1 MLSRNDSGPFFTFPQ
16 LRRTIQRI
24 DFIYGFR
31 FNPTASGCMV
41 DLRHVFAGVFRGGPD
56 DVASRMRNLME
67 KITRPLAMSLLA
79 GLLVAVPSMSPSVQA
94 DTARAEAAAL
104 MSAGADAIEQG
115 RFDKAAA
122 AFSNALDSGGLTVE
136 GRALAYHHR
145 GVAFQKVGRPDA
157 AIADYSRAID
167 TNALPANVLARA
179 HYNRGIAY
187 GMSAM
192 PREAEQDYLKT
203 VELAPDYAAA
213 HHNLANLERRRGAYD
228 KAIAHYSAAIE
239 NMSGKARKLPLF
251 GRALAL
257 EQTGDLES
265 AAADLRRA
273 VALDPEF
280 DLAVSKLSTIAP
292 QIGSMIAENPQV
304 VPATLAPFQ
313 TASSGREGDEIIR
326 ISSVGGWRTTAT
338 RFTATGRAP
347 AAVTGQAENDTLTT
361 GSLRPADDIPG
372 KTPGRQL
379 SSEKAASAMTA
390 ADAAAQG
397 RYKLQLG
404 AFREHKVAARAWD
417 EISPS
422 AVPLVGQS
430 GHTIQ
435 KADLG
440 ERGIFYRLR
449 AGRFERIDD
458 ARSACKALERRKI
471 ACFVVDG

>member
-1 MLSRNDSGPFFTFPQ
+1 
-16 LRRTIQRI
+16 
-24 DFIYGFR
+24 
-31 FNPTASGCMV
+31 
-41 DLRHVFAGVFRGGPD
+41 
-56 DVASRMRNLME
+56 MRNLME
-67 KITRPLAMSLLA
+67 KIARPLAMSLLA
-79 GLLVAVPSMSPSVQA
+79 GLLVAVPPMSRSVQA

-104 MSAGADAIEQG
+104 MSSGADSIEHG
-115 RFDKAAA
+115 RFDEAAV
-122 AFSNALDSGGLTVE
+122 AFSNALDSGGLTPE

-145 GVAFQKVGRPDA
+145 GVALQKVGRQDA
-157 AIADYSRAID
+157 AIADYTRAID

-187 GMSAM
+187 GMSAK

-203 VELAPDYAAA
+203 VELVPDYAAA

-228 KAIAHYSAAIE
+228 EAIAHYSAAIE

-251 GRALAL
+251 GRALAR
-257 EQTGDLES
+257 EQTGDLEGT
-265 AAADLRRA
+265 AADLRQA

-280 DLAVSKLSTIAP
+280 DLAASKLSAIAP
-292 QIGSMIAENPQV
+292 QLATMTAKNPQI

-313 TASSGREGDEIIR
+313 AASSGHEGGEIIR
-326 ISSVGGWRTTAT
+326 ISSIGGWRTTAT
-338 RFTATGRAP
+338 RFTAASPAP
-347 AAVTGQAENDTLTT
+347 AAVAGQAENDALTT
-361 GSLRPADDIPG
+361 SSLRPADDIPG
-372 KTPGRQL
+372 KASGQQL
-379 SSEKAASAMTA
+379 SSEGA
-390 ADAAAQG
+390 ADVAPG

-404 AFREHKVAARAWD
+404 AFRQQEVAARAWD
-417 EISPS
+417 EISSS
-422 AVPLVGQS
+422 ADPLVGQS

-449 AGRFERIDD
+449 AGGFERIDD

>member
-1 MLSRNDSGPFFTFPQ
+1 M
-16 LRRTIQRI
+16 
-24 DFIYGFR
+24 
-31 FNPTASGCMV
+31 
-41 DLRHVFAGVFRGGPD
+41 
-56 DVASRMRNLME
+56 ASRMRNLMD
-67 KITRPLAMSLLA
+67 KIARPLVMSLLA
-79 GLLVAVPSMSPSVQA
+79 GLLVAVPPMSRSVHA

-104 MSAGADAIEQG
+104 MNAGADAIEHG
-115 RFDKAAA
+115 RFDKAAV
-122 AFSNALDSGGLTVE
+122 AFSNALDSGGLSPE

-145 GVAFQKVGRPDA
+145 GVALQKVGRQDA
-157 AIADYSRAID
+157 AIADYTRAID

-203 VELAPDYAAA
+203 VELVPDYAAA

-228 KAIAHYSAAIE
+228 DAIAHYSAAIE
-239 NMSGKARKLPLF
+239 NMNGKARKLPLF
-251 GRALAL
+251 GRALAR
-257 EQTGDLES
+257 EQTGDLEG
-265 AAADLRRA
+265 AAGDLRQA

-280 DLAVSKLSTIAP
+280 DLAASKLSAISP
-292 QIGSMIAENPQV
+292 QLGSMTAENPQI

-313 TASSGREGDEIIR
+313 TASSGHEGGEIIR
-326 ISSVGGWRTTAT
+326 ISSIGGWRTTAT
-338 RFTATGRAP
+338 RFTATSHAP
-347 AAVTGQAENDTLTT
+347 AAVAGQAENDALTT

-372 KTPGRQL
+372 KTQL
-379 SSEKAASAMTA
+379 SSERAASTMT
-390 ADAAAQG
+390 ADAAPS

-404 AFREHKVAARAWD
+404 AFRQAEVAARAWD
-417 EISPS
+417 EISHS
-422 AVPLVGQS
+422 ADPLVGQS

-449 AGRFERIDD
+449 AGGFERIDD
-458 ARSACKALERRKI
+458 ARSACKALEKRKI